1 MRLRFVDHS
10 TRCTEGIANNV
21 EVLIGDSRVVADF
34 VVLDTR
40 RNENMPIILG
50 RPFLCTARASIYAGK
65 NSVRFNIGGKIKE
78 FSFETHKP
86 MKVS

>member
-1 MRLRFVDHS
+1 MRIRFTDHS
-10 TRCTEGIANNV
+10 TRRIEGIANNV
-21 EVLIGDSRVVADF
+21 KVLIGDSRVVADF

-50 RPFLCTARASIYAGK
+50 RPFLRTARASIYAGK
-65 NSVRFNIGGKIKE
+65 NNIRFNIGGKIEE
-78 FSFETHKP
+78 FSFETHEP